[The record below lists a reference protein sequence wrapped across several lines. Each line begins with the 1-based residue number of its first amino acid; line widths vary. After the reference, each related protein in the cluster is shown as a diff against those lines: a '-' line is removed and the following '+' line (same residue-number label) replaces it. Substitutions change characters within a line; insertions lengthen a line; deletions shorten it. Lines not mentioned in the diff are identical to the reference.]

1 MSEKHD
7 RTAPRKVED
16 LERKYN
22 FGKKFAEILGL
33 IDESRDK
40 MDSVESGLRNE
51 IKETSTSLSRDTEK
65 LVFEATETIK
75 EDGVTKVQTTTG
87 FRFDA
92 DGLNISKSGEEME
105 NLLDNTGMYV
115 RRSGEDILVAN
126 NEGVKAA
133 NLHAITGLI
142 IGSGSGRCRI
152 EDYGED
158 RVGAY
163 WIGI

>member
-16 LERKYN
+16 IERKYN

-40 MDSVESGLRNE
+40 VDSVESSLRNE
-51 IKETSTSLSRDTEK
+51 ITETATSLSRTTENLMVK
-65 LVFEATETIK
+65 VTETIK
-75 EDGVTKVQTTTG
+75 EDGATKVITETG
-87 FRFDA
+87 FRLDA

-105 NLLDNTGMYV
+105 NLLNNTGMYV

-142 IGSGSGRCRI
+142 IGSGNGRCRM
-152 EDYGED
+152 EDYGD
-158 RVGAY
+158 NRVGVY
-163 WIGI
+163 WI